1 MINVKVTRLI
11 RKLPTIKYCKR
22 YFAGRLL
29 ALVTDPPP
37 PPWKQSPSTPTC
49 PNQSPPPVI
58 TTHWS
63 LTWRKQTWVTGTAS
77 TAALL
82 WLLLR
87 EYTCSR
93 GLLILVCMEHI
104 SSIWWSTVLLLG
116 VLWQTHRMR
125 TIMTPIPT
133 PRYSSWIRG
142 TTSTYGPHIQVTVL

>member
-1 MINVKVTRLI
+1 MINVKITRLI
-11 RKLPTIKYCKR
+11 RKLPNTK
-22 YFAGRLL
+22 FLH
-29 ALVTDPPP
+29 VVSSPWSQTH
-37 PPWKQSPSTPTC
+37 PPWNQSPSTPTC

-125 TIMTPIPT
+125 TILTPIPT